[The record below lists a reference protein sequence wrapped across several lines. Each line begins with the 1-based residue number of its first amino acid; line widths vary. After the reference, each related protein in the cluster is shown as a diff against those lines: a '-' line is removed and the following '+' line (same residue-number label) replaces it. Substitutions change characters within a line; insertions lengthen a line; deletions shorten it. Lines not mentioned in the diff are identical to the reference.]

1 MSKQIKISTIKM
13 KDINF
18 DPSLFRPMKSGR
30 VIDAHFSSQ
39 KGLMKG
45 TNYAI
50 VGDPGIGKTT
60 VMLDM
65 LADLQRKGKKVLFI
79 SGEMNQIDM
88 FGYVKR
94 YPKFGDVP
102 ILFMGDYAEDNNLEV
117 IENILSE
124 GWDVV
129 LIDSMAEVQN
139 AVVDTHKGWMSSKK
153 AETELLNLFER
164 HNLGQNDSEINTA
177 FLVIQ
182 QVTKGGE
189 FAGSNRFKHMM
200 TGMAHMEWTK
210 EGDRTFFFSKNR
222 RGGDMSVRMFSLQ
235 NRNRVGWLGTVALGE

>member
-1 MSKQIKISTIKM
+1 MNITTVKMEDIK
-13 KDINF
+13 F
-18 DPSLFRPMKSGR
+18 DSSLFRPMKSGR
-30 VIDAHFSSQ
+30 VIDSHFSSEG
-39 KGLMKG
+39 GLMKG

-65 LADLQRKGKKVLFI
+65 LADLQAKGQKVLFI
-79 SGEMNQIDM
+79 SGEMNSIDM
-88 FGYVKR
+88 YGYVKR
-94 YPKFGDVP
+94 FPKFGQLP
-102 ILFMGDYAEDNNLEV
+102 ILFMGDYCEDPALEV
-117 IENILSE
+117 VDNILSE

-129 LIDSMAEVQN
+129 LIDSMAEIQN
-139 AVVDTHKGWMSSKK
+139 AVVDTTKGWMSSKK
-153 AETELLNLFER
+153 AETELLNLFEK
-164 HNLGQNDSEINTA
+164 HNLGENETKTNTA

-200 TGMAHMEWTK
+200 TGMAHLKWTK

-222 RGGDMSVRMFSLQ
+222 RGGDMSVRMFNLSTP
-235 NRNRVGWLGTVALGE
+235 NRVGWLGTVAVGQE

>member
-1 MSKQIKISTIKM
+1 MMLKNVKTVKM
-13 KDINF
+13 ENLVF
-18 DPSLFRPMKSGR
+18 DSSLFRPMKSGR
-30 VIDAHFSSQ
+30 VVDSHFSSEG
-39 KGLMKG
+39 GLMKG

-65 LADLQRKGKKVLFI
+65 LADLQKRGQKVLFI
-79 SGEMNQIDM
+79 SGEMNSIDM

-94 YPKFGDVP
+94 FPKFGQLP
-102 ILFMGDYAEDNNLEV
+102 ILFMGDHCEDNALQVCES
-117 IENILSE
+117 ILSE

-129 LIDSMAEVQN
+129 LIDSMAEIQN
-139 AVVDTHKGWMSSKK
+139 AVVDTTKGWMSSKK
-153 AETELLNLFER
+153 AETELLNLFEK
-164 HNLGQNDSEINTA
+164 HNLGHNNLKTNTS

-200 TGMAHMEWTK
+200 TGMAHMKWTK

-222 RGGDMSVRMFSLQ
+222 RGGDMSIRMFNLSTP
-235 NRNRVGWLGTVALGE
+235 NRIGWMGTIAAGE

>member
-1 MSKQIKISTIKM
+1 MNLKTVKMSDLS
-13 KDINF
+13 F
-18 DPSLFRPMKSGR
+18 DPQLFRPMKSGR
-30 VIDAHFSSQ
+30 VIDAHFSSEG
-39 KGLMKG
+39 GLMKG

-65 LADLQRKGKKVLFI
+65 LADLQAKGQKVLFI

-94 YPKFGDVP
+94 FPKFGELP
-102 ILFMGDYAEDNNLEV
+102 ILFMGDYCEDNALEV
-117 IENILSE
+117 VKSILSE
-124 GWDVV
+124 GWDTV
-129 LIDSMAEVQN
+129 LIDSMAEIQN
-139 AVVDTHKGWMSSKK
+139 AVVDTTKGWMSGKK
-153 AETELLNLFER
+153 AETELLNLFEK
-164 HNLGQNDSEINTA
+164 HNMGENDSEINTS

-200 TGMAHMEWTK
+200 TGMAHMKWTK

-222 RGGDMSVRMFSLQ
+222 RGGDMSVRMFNLSTP
-235 NRNRVGWLGTVALGE
+235 NRVGWMGTLAAGQE

>member
-1 MSKQIKISTIKM
+1 MNKVMNLKTVKMSDLS
-13 KDINF
+13 F
-18 DPSLFRPMKSGR
+18 DPQLFRPMKSGR
-30 VIDAHFSSQ
+30 VIDAHFSSEG
-39 KGLMKG
+39 GLMKG

-65 LADLQRKGKKVLFI
+65 LADLQEKGQKVLFI

-94 YPKFGDVP
+94 FPKFGQLP
-102 ILFMGDYAEDNNLEV
+102 ILFLGDYCEDNALDV
-117 IENILSE
+117 VKSILSE
-124 GWDVV
+124 GWDTV
-129 LIDSMAEVQN
+129 LIDSMAEIQN
-139 AVVDTHKGWMSSKK
+139 AVVDTTKGWMSGKK
-153 AETELLNLFER
+153 AETELLNLFEK
-164 HNLGQNDSEINTA
+164 HNMGENDSEINTS

-200 TGMAHMEWTK
+200 TGMAHMKWTK

-222 RGGDMSVRMFSLQ
+222 RGGDMSIRVFNLSTP
-235 NRNRVGWLGTVALGE
+235 NRVGWMGTLAAGE

>member
-1 MSKQIKISTIKM
+1 MNITTVKM
-13 KDINF
+13 KDVSF
-18 DPSLFRPMKSGR
+18 DKALFTPMKTGKK
-30 VIDAHFSSQ
+30 IDKLFSSEG
-39 KGLMKG
+39 GLMKG

-60 VMLDM
+60 VMMDM
-65 LADLQRKGKKVLFI
+65 LADLQRQGKKVLFI

-94 YPKFGDVP
+94 FPKFGDLP
-102 ILFMGDYAEDNNLEV
+102 ILFMGDHTEDDNLKV
-117 IENILSE
+117 LDNILSE

-164 HNLGQNDSEINTA
+164 NNLGQNDSEVNTS

-200 TGMAHMEWTK
+200 TGMAHMKWTK

-222 RGGDMSVRMFSLQ
+222 RGGDMSVRLFNLSTTD
-235 NRNRVGWLGTVALGE
+235 RVGWMGTVALGE